1 MGIHDHPA
9 GLDVII
15 RIGGCESESRWG
27 GPGPGTR
34 PREQEGRS
42 ADSRPAEPYPGC
54 QYLETA
60 ATTTLAGSTNSH
72 NHLGGRPPIWHD
84 WLQLG
89 YRNEFRH
96 DWDRAGSLDMD
107 GAGGRS

>member
-1 MGIHDHPA
+1 MLSIA
-9 GLDVII
+9 GHLVKKGSTP
-15 RIGGCESESRWG
+15 REAHRTARLEV

-42 ADSRPAEPYPGC
+42 ADSRPAEPYPGR

-60 ATTTLAGSTNSH
+60 ATAVLAGSTNSH
-72 NHLGGRPPIWHD
+72 NHLGDRLRIWHD

-89 YRNEFRH
+89 YRNEFRR
-96 DWDRAGSLDMD
+96 DWDRAGSPDIY